1 MITISDVRKALG
13 EAYSTYPDDATIQN
27 FIDKRSE
34 ELLEITGLNDLSSA
48 NYQSFL
54 KKWLLNMVC
63 VDILQYDLLGKDS
76 ADALDYSLGDLKES
90 KDKNVQLKLQ
100 WIEIM
105 KETAKNALEMY
116 FARTIKYKAV
126 SP

>member
-48 NYQSFL
+48 SYQSFL

-63 VDILQYDLLGKDS
+63 VDVLQYALLGKDS
-76 ADALDYSLGDLKES
+76 ADVLDYSLGDLKES

-105 KETAKNALEMY
+105 KETAKNVLEMY
-116 FARTIKYKAV
+116 FARTVRYRAV

>member
-48 NYQSFL
+48 NHQSFL
-54 KKWLLNMVC
+54 RKWLLNMVC
-63 VDILQYDLLGKDS
+63 VDVLQYDLLGKDS

-90 KDKNVQLKLQ
+90 KDRNVQLKLQ

-116 FARTIKYKAV
+116 FVRTVRYRAV

>member
-13 EAYSTYPDDATIQN
+13 DAYSTYPDDATIQN

-63 VDILQYDLLGKDS
+63 VDVLQYDLLGKDS
-76 ADALDYSLGDLKES
+76 TDALDYSLGDLKES

-100 WIEIM
+100 WIGIM
-105 KETAKNALEMY
+105 KEAAENALNMY
-116 FARTIKYKAV
+116 FARTVKYRAV